1 MEPMM
6 EWMSPSTLVPLISS
20 LVLFAVAWGSERQ
33 SRMDLDRR
41 HGMLAEETRRDVVEL
56 KASKTR
62 LEDRLTQLDREAVAL
77 RERLEGLGHAVNDVR
92 QSKAS
97 SESVDALREVIGRI
111 DGKIESLM
119 KLVTDLATRK
129 N

>member
-1 MEPMM
+1 MEPAM
-6 EWMSPSTLVPLISS
+6 EWLSPNMIVALVSM
-20 LVLFAVAWGSERQ
+20 LVVFAVAWGNERQ
-33 SRMDLDRR
+33 ARRDLERR
-41 HGMLAEETRRDVVEL
+41 HSSLAEESRRDTAEL
-56 KASKTR
+56 RASKVR
-62 LEDRLTQLDREAVAL
+62 LEDRLTQVDREVVAL
-77 RERLEGLGHAVNDVR
+77 RERLEAFNHSLTDLR

-129 N
+129 